1 MAETSQIHVGPR
13 RGDPVYGD
21 GFDDWAGRESE
32 LLAGMT
38 SSYARDIA
46 GLRAEMTFLPWE
58 DPERILTK
66 DRVKLLAG
74 IMDNGGW
81 LPFDMEEIRDILG
94 MKSLNNAAAPT
105 NALIREG
112 YVIKFEDAWGNPAL
126 RMTESGRAILEYY
139 EDNPEVFAK
148 VSGRQFA

>member
-1 MAETSQIHVGPR
+1 MAKAATVHIGPR
-13 RGDPVYGD
+13 KGDPVYGD
-21 GFDDWAGRESE
+21 AFDKWAGRELE
-32 LLAGMT
+32 LLAEMKAG
-38 SSYARDIA
+38 YARDIA
-46 GLRAEMTFLPWE
+46 GLRAEMTFAPWE
-58 DPERILTK
+58 DPERILTT
-66 DRVKLLAG
+66 DRAKLLTA

-94 MKSLNNAAAPT
+94 MKALCNAAAPT

-148 VSGRQFA
+148 IYAR